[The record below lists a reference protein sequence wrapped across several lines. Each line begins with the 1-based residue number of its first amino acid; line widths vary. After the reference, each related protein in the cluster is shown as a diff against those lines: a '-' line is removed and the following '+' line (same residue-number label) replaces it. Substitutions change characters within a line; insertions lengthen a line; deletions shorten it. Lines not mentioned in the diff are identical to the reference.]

1 MSRLRRRRS
10 WWCGITA
17 ATAASLSLAFLRRRL
32 LLSGDAGR
40 EAYSNE

>member
-17 ATAASLSLAFLRRRL
+17 ATAASLSLAFLRGL